1 MKNDYTTNGNE
12 QANKIIYK
20 IAELLGTI
28 IMWLSLVSQRMM
40 YICEYPYSK
49 CLDRFRDYKWLGL
62 EVYWQ
67 TRNVFSEH
75 DLTFTDLRNFNLIAA

>member
-12 QANKIIYK
+12 QAKKIIYK

-40 YICEYPYSK
+40 YICEYRYSK
-49 CLDRFRDYKWLGL
+49 CLDRFRDCKWLGYGWVCIDKPAMYFPNTTWL
-62 EVYWQ
+62 
-67 TRNVFSEH
+67 
-75 DLTFTDLRNFNLIAA
+75 LRI